1 MKSKLLL
8 LLKFSPLIFL
18 IGAFVY
24 SFFNYGVLDNP
35 GKLLYEKNC
44 ADCHG
49 KAGEGIKQLIPP
61 LLNADFAIANFDS
74 IPCWIRNGMNH
85 KILVN
90 GKEYEQLMYPIKL
103 NEVETANIMNYIASE
118 FLKSE
123 KNISSSKASEL
134 LKNCP

>member
-24 SFFNYGVLDNP
+24 SFFSYGVLDHP

-61 LLNADFAIANFDS
+61 LLNADYAYANFDS
-74 IPCWIRNGMNH
+74 IPCWIRNGMSH

-90 GKEYEQLMYPIKL
+90 GREYEQLMYPIKL

-123 KNISSSKASEL
+123 KSVSSSKASEL

>member
-1 MKSKLLL
+1 MKSKLHL
-8 LLKFSPLIFL
+8 LLKFSPLFFL

-24 SFFNYGVLDNP
+24 SFINYGVLDNP

-61 LLNADFAIANFDS
+61 LLNADLAIAKFDS
-74 IPCWIRNGMNH
+74 IPCWIRNGMSH

-90 GKEYEQLMYPIKL
+90 GREYEQLMYPIKL

-123 KNISSSKASEL
+123 KRISSSKASEL